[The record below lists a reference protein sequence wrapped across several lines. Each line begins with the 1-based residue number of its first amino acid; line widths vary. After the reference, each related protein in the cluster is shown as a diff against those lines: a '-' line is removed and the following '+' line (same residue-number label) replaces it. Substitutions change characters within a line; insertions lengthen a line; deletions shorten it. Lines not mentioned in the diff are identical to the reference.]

1 MDLIKHID
9 DSIEWGRL
17 EVSKLNQDILDIHG
31 ISSNKVKCFLNNI
44 CNLDGATYLEVG
56 VFRGSTFCS
65 AIYGND
71 ISSIGIDNFMS
82 PNLTPKGVSQK
93 IGNYYKHN
101 IDILPQE
108 EFLLNVKKYGDVKKI
123 SVYKTDYQTF
133 DFKTLPNV
141 DIIFYDG
148 ETKYHDQYVA
158 LTNLLPIFSKETILI
173 MDDWNWNS
181 GAFDKFVE
189 DNNLFISH
197 YREIFTSGE
206 DRDDFWNGL
215 GIFLIEKQ

>member
-71 ISSIGIDNFMS
+71 IFSIGIDNFMS

-158 LTNLLPIFSKETILI
+158 LTNMLPIFSKETILI

-215 GIFLIEKQ
+215 GIFLISR